1 MKILI
6 VEDEESIREIEKAYL
21 KRAGYTVLEAEDG
34 EKALSIFKQE
44 KVDLVILDL
53 NLPKLD
59 GIEVCKRIR
68 VTSQVPVI
76 MVTARVEEMDELIG
90 LEIGADDYLKKP
102 FSPSILLARVSSL
115 LRRTAGNV
123 IEIDDMRIDPQKME
137 VTMKDTVLKLTTTQ
151 FNILHLLASNPG
163 RVFERDEILDK
174 AYSDKL
180 SSDILDRTIDAHI
193 KSIRKLVEEDP
204 TNPQRIVTII
214 GKGYKYANV

>member
-76 MVTARVEEMDELIG
+76 MVTAYRHPFVEAMKEG
-90 LEIGADDYLKKP
+90 CDDYLTKP
-102 FSPSILLARVSSL
+102 
-115 LRRTAGNV
+115 
-123 IEIDDMRIDPQKME
+123 IDPHLLIKVTEENILRATQKM
-137 VTMKDTVLKLTTTQ
+137 LR
-151 FNILHLLASNPG
+151 G
-163 RVFERDEILDK
+163 
-174 AYSDKL
+174 
-180 SSDILDRTIDAHI
+180 
-193 KSIRKLVEEDP
+193 
-204 TNPQRIVTII
+204 
-214 GKGYKYANV
+214 